1 MKICILHPEIGK
13 ESAEEL
19 AGIINAD
26 CSNPYQTQRRD
37 YREYDLLF
45 NYGCNRKVKCNRI
58 INKSKSVGRCIDKIR
73 TFEAFD
79 EYNVPHPEYTNSK
92 HKIPN
97 HWEQIAVRPS
107 RKGNQAVDIDY
118 IMNGEEIP
126 DAELYTEVY
135 HSNYEFR
142 IVVFMGEVV
151 GRYLKKE
158 KKGEIL
164 FLSMDKEGFG
174 KIDKAC
180 IKGAQA
186 LEIDYVGFDV
196 LSISKNKF
204 TILEANSSPILTE
217 EAANSIKKYI
227 EVQ

>member
-1 MKICILHPEIGK
+1 MKICIIHPEIGK

-37 YREYDLLF
+37 YKEYDLLF
-45 NYGCNRKVKCNRI
+45 NYGCNRKIKCNRI
-58 INKSKSVGRCIDKIR
+58 INKSKAVGRCIDKIR
-73 TFEAFD
+73 TFEAFA
-79 EYNVPHPEYTNSK
+79 EANVPHPEYTNSK

-118 IMNGEEIP
+118 VFQGDEVP
-126 DAELYTEVY
+126 DAELYTEVFY
-135 HSNYEFR
+135 SKFEFR

-164 FLSMDKEGFG
+164 FMPMDKEGFD
-174 KIDKAC
+174 KIDAAC
-180 IKGAQA
+180 IKGAKA

-196 LSISKNKF
+196 LSRGKSKF

-217 EAANSIKKYI
+217 ESAKAIQQYIK
-227 EVQ
+227 E

>member
-37 YREYDLLF
+37 YKEYDLLF
-45 NYGCNRKVKCNRI
+45 NYGCNRKIKCNRI
-58 INKSKSVGRCIDKIR
+58 INKSKAVGRCIDKIR
-73 TFEAFD
+73 TFEAFA
-79 EYNVPHPEYTNSK
+79 EANVPHPEYTNSK

-118 IMNGEEIP
+118 VFQGDEVP
-126 DAELYTEVY
+126 DAELYTEVFY
-135 HSNYEFR
+135 SKFEFR

-164 FLSMDKEGFG
+164 FMPMDKEGFD
-174 KIDKAC
+174 KIDAAC
-180 IKGAQA
+180 IKGAKA

-196 LSISKNKF
+196 LSRGKSKF

-217 EAANSIKKYI
+217 ESAKAIQQYIKG
-227 EVQ
+227 